1 MRMWSFRRDACSRRQ
16 PLPAGPQLTDPP
28 PADSVLLQGSW
39 DLARKVINKVTL
51 HIIPYNP
58 NEGAYKLL
66 QFRRVSHAEPRVAED
81 L

>member
-39 DLARKVINKVTL
+39 DLARKVIKKVTL
-51 HIIPYNP
+51 YKYNKYNKYIYIHIYIYIS
-58 NEGAYKLL
+58 YK
-66 QFRRVSHAEPRVAED
+66 
-81 L
+81 